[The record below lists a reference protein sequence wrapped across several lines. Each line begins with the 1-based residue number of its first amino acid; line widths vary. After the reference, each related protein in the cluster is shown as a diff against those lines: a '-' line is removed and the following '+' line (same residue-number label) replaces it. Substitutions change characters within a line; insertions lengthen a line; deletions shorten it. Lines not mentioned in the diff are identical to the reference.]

1 LTASAGA
8 KLRWWIDPLGAL
20 LISAALIIVWGRTIY
35 RQFLLLA
42 GVAAPLEFQQL
53 VIYKAMMFANGIKQ
67 VDSCTVYHA
76 GPDYVVELDI
86 VMDAE
91 TPLWKAHDLS
101 QALQDKIEQLPNVG
115 RAYVHVDHEISHKP
129 EHRKVK

>member
-1 LTASAGA
+1 
-8 KLRWWIDPLGAL
+8 
-20 LISAALIIVWGRTIY
+20 
-35 RQFLLLA
+35 
-42 GVAAPLEFQQL
+42 
-53 VIYKAMMFANGIKQ
+53 
-67 VDSCTVYHA
+67 
-76 GPDYVVELDI
+76 VELDI

-129 EHRKVK
+129 EHRKIK

>member
-1 LTASAGA
+1 ML
-8 KLRWWIDPLGAL
+8 
-20 LISAALIIVWGRTIY
+20 
-35 RQFLLLA
+35 
-42 GVAAPLEFQQL
+42 
-53 VIYKAMMFANGIKQ
+53 FADNIKQ
-67 VDSCTVYHA
+67 IDSCTVYHA

-86 VMDAE
+86 VMDAD

-129 EHRKVK
+129 VRVCIVSSED